1 MLGVSRPIAKRQRNS
16 TTKDVEKSLARQL
29 GRVWSQG
36 VTNQRK
42 AQQKMLQDVFWNQL
56 ANQNQQKTNQPETR
70 KTVFVCFRL
79 FFFLI
84 TSWDWQDGRL
94 PGWHDAAGRSPGGN
108 FIFFCSLQVS
118 CYNVRYR
125 YFSPLVLR

>member
-79 FFFLI
+79 FFFSSHLGTGRMAAYRVGMMQLDEVLEE
-84 TSWDWQDGRL
+84 TSYFFVPCRCHVTTYGT
-94 PGWHDAAGRSPGGN
+94 G
-108 FIFFCSLQVS
+108 IFHL
-118 CYNVRYR
+118 
-125 YFSPLVLR
+125 